1 MFDRQSGIHI
11 SLCSFCND
19 FPKNRLIIYFLRFFL
34 VLNSWFNFSGD
45 GSSNSNKF
53 AQYPRPKI
61 VPVDYNKKKQVC
73 VCEQCGGSWSRK
85 EYYYHH
91 KSVGKCTPKW
101 IRYRWGSSDSFT
113 LWFHQSR
120 IPNLQKI
127 LTNIYYDFFFNWQTE
142 EKSVFDQYDVLFFT
156 AQTEKNCRKYLL
168 LVVWS
173 GLIPWDCRR

>member
-1 MFDRQSGIHI
+1 MPSYYIIIKSDQAEIINFCSKNRSQRHLLSKRD
-11 SLCSFCND
+11 SLWRAPFIVQLLQRFSKKRLIKYFLSFC
-19 FPKNRLIIYFLRFFL
+19 F
-34 VLNSWFNFSGD
+34 VLYSWFNFSGD

-101 IRYRWGSSDSFT
+101 IRYRWGSSDYFT
-113 LWFHQSR
+113 NLEFQITKKFDEYIFWFLFSTGK
-120 IPNLQKI
+120 LKKK
-127 LTNIYYDFFFNWQTE
+127 LFWTN
-142 EKSVFDQYDVLFFT
+142 K
-156 AQTEKNCRKYLL
+156 R
-168 LVVWS
+168 
-173 GLIPWDCRR
+173 P